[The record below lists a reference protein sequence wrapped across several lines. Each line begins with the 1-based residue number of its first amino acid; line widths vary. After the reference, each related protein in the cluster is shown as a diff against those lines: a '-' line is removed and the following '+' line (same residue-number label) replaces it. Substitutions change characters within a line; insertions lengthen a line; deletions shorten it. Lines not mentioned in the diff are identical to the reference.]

1 MSELKTANQHNA
13 PIVGESESPEHT
25 VDFRSYVR
33 RCLYILVAVLCAIS
47 LMIFISYL
55 PQSHY
60 SWTAKVA
67 LILCVA
73 CVNAFLV
80 AGFLMHLLSEKKLIY
95 TLLAFTVFF
104 FAGLIGLT
112 VYAMQD
118 MPHGTIYH

>member
-1 MSELKTANQHNA
+1 MSDLKTAKQHNA
-13 PIVGESESPEHT
+13 PLTGESQLHDHP
-25 VDFRSYVR
+25 VDFNSYLR
-33 RCLYILVAVLCAIS
+33 RCLYILGAALCAIA
-47 LMIFISYL
+47 LMVYISYL

-95 TLLAFTVFF
+95 TLLAVTVFF

-112 VYAMQD
+112 LYALQD